1 MSTCESRSILKRLW
15 VVWKGKNWEE
25 ADHGGLNEIG
35 HIREGLVQVG
45 RIVWEWLTGG
55 MAL

>member
-1 MSTCESRSILKRLW
+1 MNTCESRSILKRLW
-15 VVWKGKNWEE
+15 IIWKGKNWEE
-25 ADHGGLNEIG
+25 TDHGGLNEIG